1 MNSIDIDVGG
11 TFTDLV
17 LHFREKVLVKKVPTT
32 PYDLSVCFSKVIEE
46 GAVALGMK
54 MDELL
59 PAIDMIRYSTTIA
72 MNRLIE
78 KRGPRLGLITT
89 EGHEDVVLMGRG
101 AQWIDG
107 TRVAERRNLA
117 VQNKPEPLIPR
128 HMIVGVKERID
139 SRGRVI
145 RPLNENDVREK
156 VRALVARGARGF
168 VVSLLWGF
176 LNPVHEHRVKE
187 IIRDE
192 YKEFHIGYLPVV
204 LAGQVVGKLG
214 EYERTMAAIL
224 DAYLHRSMQIE
235 LSAMWD
241 KLRERGYRKPLL
253 MIQSSGGITEVF
265 RTTASRTFNSGPVS
279 GLMGAHHV
287 ARSLGYHNVV
297 MTDMGGTSFDVGL
310 VVKDSV
316 RSYDFRPIIDR
327 WMVGITMIKTLSV
340 GAGGGSI
347 ASINRLLHNQLQVG
361 PRSAGSL
368 PGPACFNLGGT
379 DPTVTDADVVLGY
392 INPEFYF
399 GGRMKLVKNRAMQAI
414 RDKVAKPLGISV
426 EEGAQVIRKIVNGNM
441 ASAIM
446 KEVHLRGYSPE
457 EFILFVAGGAGPT
470 HVEGFKGDIPKAVT
484 FPFSPVFCAFGS
496 STMDIMHVYEVS
508 RKLTLLEPGSQRL
521 ANEYD
526 VFNRTVE
533 SLIAQAKRDLTGD
546 GLDSRK
552 ASFVLELDM
561 LYGGQFHVKR
571 ALSPRLALH
580 TPEDVLAICEAF
592 EKEFSEAFSPF
603 VVNPQG
609 GVFIESFI
617 LKAIVPTE
625 KVHLPEIPL
634 EGHDPKAARKSERPV
649 FWPEAN
655 DFQPTHIFTYEALRP
670 GNVVEGPAIL
680 EGEYTT
686 IVVPASMNFTVDQ
699 HGLGIMEEPAGSKE
713 KHAYSNHRREAR
725 MAQAGARNPA

>member
-17 LHFREKVLVKKVPTT
+17 LNFDGKAVVKKVATT

-46 GAVALGMK
+46 GASALGLK
-54 MDELL
+54 IEDLL
-59 PAIDMIRYSTTIA
+59 PAVDMIRYSTTIA

-78 KRGPRLGLITT
+78 RKGPRLGLITT
-89 EGHEDVVLMGRG
+89 EGHEDVVLIGRG

-107 TRVAERRNLA
+107 TRVQERRNLA
-117 VQNKPEPLIPR
+117 IQRKPDPLVPR
-128 HMIVGVKERID
+128 DLIVGAKERVD
-139 SRGRVI
+139 SRGAVV
-145 RPLNENDVREK
+145 RPLDENDLREK
-156 VRALVARGARGF
+156 IRYLVGKGARGF

-176 LNPVHEHRVKE
+176 LNPIHERRVKE

-214 EYERTMAAIL
+214 EYERTLAAIL
-224 DAYLHRSMQIE
+224 DAYLQRSMQIE

-241 KLRERGYRKPLL
+241 KLRERGYKKPLL
-253 MIQSSGGITEVF
+253 MIQSSGGIAEVF
-265 RTTASRTFNSGPVS
+265 RTSASRTFNSGPVS

-287 ARSLGYHNVV
+287 AKTLGYQNVV

-347 ASINRLLHNQLQVG
+347 ASVNRLLQNRVQVG
-361 PRSAGSL
+361 PRSAGSM

-379 DPTVTDADVVLGY
+379 EPTVTDADVVLGY
-392 INPEFYF
+392 INPEYYF
-399 GGRMKLVKNRAMQAI
+399 GGRMRLDRNRAIAAV
-414 RDKVAKPLGISV
+414 RDKIAKPLGISV

-446 KEVHLRGYSPE
+446 KEVHLRGHSPD
-457 EFILFVAGGAGPT
+457 EFILFVGGGAGPT
-470 HVEGFKGDIPKAVT
+470 HAEGFQGDIPKAVM

-496 STMDIMHVYEVS
+496 STMDIMHVYEAS
-508 RKLTLLEPGSQRL
+508 RKLTLSAPGTQEL
-521 ANEYD
+521 TQDYAAFNE
-526 VFNRTVE
+526 TVE
-533 SLIAQAKRDLTGD
+533 ALVAQARKDLIAD
-546 GLDSRK
+546 GLGDSP

-571 ALSPRLALH
+571 ALSPRMSLH
-580 TPEDVLAICEAF
+580 SADDVRAVCDAF
-592 EKEFSEAFSPF
+592 NREFSEAFSPF
-603 VVNPQG
+603 VVNPEG

-617 LKAIVPTE
+617 LKAIVQTK
-625 KVHLPEIPL
+625 KVELPEMPL
-634 EGHDPKAARKSERPV
+634 EKSDPSAARKAERPV
-649 FWPEAN
+649 YWPGAG
-655 DFQPTHIFTYEALRP
+655 DYRPTPIYTSDLLRP
-670 GNVVEGPAIL
+670 GNVVEGPAVV
-680 EGEYTT
+680 EGQYTT
-686 IVVPASMNFTVDQ
+686 IVIPAPLRYSIDAR
-699 HGLGIMEEPAGSKE
+699 GLGIL
-713 KHAYSNHRREAR
+713 EAK
-725 MAQAGARNPA
+725 

>member
-17 LHFREKVLVKKVPTT
+17 LNFNGTSLIKKVPTT
-32 PYDLSVCFSKVIEE
+32 PYDLSVCFSRVIEE
-46 GAVALGMK
+46 GAAALGLK
-54 MDELL
+54 IENLL

-78 KRGPRLGLITT
+78 KKGPRLALITT
-89 EGHEDVVLMGRG
+89 EGHEDVVLIGRG

-117 VQNKPEPLIPR
+117 VQKKPDPLIPR
-128 HMIVGVKERID
+128 DMIVGVKERVD
-139 SRGRVI
+139 SRGAII
-145 RPLNENDVREK
+145 RPLDENDVREK
-156 VRALVARGARGF
+156 VRYLVNRGARGF

-176 LNPVHEHRVKE
+176 LNPAHERRVKE

-224 DAYLHRSMQIE
+224 DAYLQRSMQIE

-241 KLRERGYRKPLL
+241 KLRERGYTKPLL
-253 MIQSSGGITEVF
+253 MIQSSGGIAEVF
-265 RTTASRTFNSGPVS
+265 RTTACRTFNSGPVS

-287 ARSLGYHNVV
+287 AKSLGYQNVV

-347 ASINRLLHNQLQVG
+347 ASINPLLQNQIQVG

-368 PGPACFNLGGT
+368 PGPACFSLGGT

-392 INPEFYF
+392 INPAYYS
-399 GGRMKLVKNRAMQAI
+399 GGRMKLDKNRAIQAI
-414 RDKVAKPLGISV
+414 REKIAKPLGISV
-426 EEGAQVIRKIVNGNM
+426 EEAAAIIRKIVNGNM

-457 EFILFVAGGAGPT
+457 DFILFVGGGAGAT
-470 HVEGFKGDIPKAVT
+470 HAEGYKADIKKAVT

-508 RKLTLLEPGSQRL
+508 KKLTLMTPGTQEITQDY
-521 ANEYD
+521 A
-526 VFNRTVE
+526 VFNQTVE
-533 SLIAQAKRDLTGD
+533 ALIEQARKDLLAD
-546 GLDSRK
+546 GLAPDQ
-552 ASFVLELDM
+552 ASFILELDM

-571 ALSPRLALH
+571 ALSPRLSIHSPA
-580 TPEDVLAICEAF
+580 DVQAICEAF
-592 EKEFSEAFSPF
+592 KKEFSEAFSPF
-603 VVNPQG
+603 VVNPEG
-609 GVFIESFI
+609 GVFVDSFI
-617 LKAIVPTE
+617 LKAIVPVQE
-625 KVHLPEIPL
+625 INLPKLPL
-634 EGHDPKAARKSERPV
+634 EGRDPSAARKGERPV
-649 FWPEAN
+649 YWASEK
-655 DFQPTHIFTYEALRP
+655 DFRPTPIFAYESMRP
-670 GNVVEGPAIL
+670 GNFLDGPAVL

-686 IVVPASMNFTVDQ
+686 IVVPPSMHFSIDER
-699 HGLGIMEEPAGSKE
+699 GLGILES
-713 KHAYSNHRREAR
+713 
-725 MAQAGARNPA
+725 

>member
-17 LHFREKVLVKKVPTT
+17 LNFDGKALIKKTPTT
-32 PYDLSVCFSKVIEE
+32 PYDLSVCFSRVIEE
-46 GAVALGMK
+46 GAGALGLK
-54 MDELL
+54 IDELL

-78 KRGPRLGLITT
+78 KKGPRLGLITT
-89 EGHEDVVLMGRG
+89 EGHEDVVLIGRG

-107 TRVAERRNLA
+107 TRVQERRNLA
-117 VQNKPEPLIPR
+117 VQKKPEPLIAR
-128 HMIVGVKERID
+128 DMIVGVKERVD
-139 SRGRVI
+139 SRGKVI
-145 RPLNENDVREK
+145 RPLDENDVREK
-156 VRALVARGARGF
+156 VRYLVSRGARGF

-176 LNPVHEHRVKE
+176 LNSAHERRVKE

-214 EYERTMAAIL
+214 EYERTLAAIL
-224 DAYLHRSMQIE
+224 DAYLQRSMQIE

-241 KLRERGYRKPLL
+241 KLRERGYKKPLL
-253 MIQSSGGITEVF
+253 MIQSSGGIAEVF
-265 RTTASRTFNSGPVS
+265 RTTACRTFNSGPVS

-287 ARSLGYHNVV
+287 AKSLGYQNVV

-347 ASINRLLHNQLQVG
+347 ASINPLLQNQLQVG
-361 PRSAGSL
+361 PRSAGSM
-368 PGPACFNLGGT
+368 PGPACFSLGGT
-379 DPTVTDADVVLGY
+379 EPTVTDADVVLGY
-392 INPEFYF
+392 INPAYYS
-399 GGRMKLVKNRAMQAI
+399 GGRMKLDKNRAIAAI
-414 RDKVAKPLGISV
+414 RDKIAKPFGISV
-426 EEGAQVIRKIVNGNM
+426 EEGAMLIRKIVNGNM

-457 EFILFVAGGAGPT
+457 DFILFVGGGAGAT
-470 HVEGFKGDIPKAVT
+470 HAEGYKADIKKAVT

-508 RKLTLLEPGSQRL
+508 KKLTLMSPGTQEL
-521 ANEYD
+521 TQEFA

-533 SLIAQAKRDLTGD
+533 ELLEQARKDLVAD
-546 GLDSRK
+546 GLNPGS

-571 ALSPRLALH
+571 ALSPRLSLQS
-580 TPEDVLAICEAF
+580 TEDVAAICEAF
-592 EKEFSEAFSPF
+592 KKEFSEAFSPF
-603 VVNPQG
+603 VVNPEG
-609 GVFIESFI
+609 GVFVDSFI
-617 LKAIVPTE
+617 LKAIVP
-625 KVHLPEIPL
+625 VQQINLPKLPL
-634 EGHDPKAARKSERPV
+634 EGSDPAAARKGERPAY
-649 FWPEAN
+649 WA
-655 DFQPTHIFTYEALRP
+655 DAKDYRPTPVYAYELLRP
-670 GNVVEGPAIL
+670 GNRLEGPAIL

-686 IVVPASMNFTVDQ
+686 VVVPPGMRFSIDER
-699 HGLGIMEEPAGSKE
+699 GLGILES
-713 KHAYSNHRREAR
+713 
-725 MAQAGARNPA
+725 